1 MPAPGTIETPFFLAA
16 MPQVLDP
23 FFHRSVVL
31 MLEYEPNGSFGFIIN
46 RPTELTLQEM
56 LESVDLVWSGSPAA
70 KTFFGGPVQ
79 PSLGNFVFDAPIP
92 SSADD
97 VLVVDVCDG
106 LRLSQDLRVLGTI
119 APDPPDRFR
128 LFLGYAGWSPEQ
140 LDQEIERNDWL
151 IAPFDAGIVFMSDPD
166 TIWDRVIES
175 IGVRPESLP
184 TWTMPD
190 EPEQT
195 N

>member
-1 MPAPGTIETPFFLAA
+1 MPAPGTIETPFFLVA
-16 MPQVLDP
+16 MPQVIDP

-46 RPTELTLQEM
+46 RPTELTLGEM
-56 LESVDLVWSGSPAA
+56 LEGVELSWHGAESAV
-70 KTFFGGPVQ
+70 TFFGGPVQ
-79 PSLGNFVFDAPIP
+79 PNLGNFVFDGPAP
-92 SSADD
+92 SAEADA
-97 VLVVDVCDG
+97 LVVDISPR
-106 LRLSQDLRVLGTI
+106 LRLSQDLRVLDAI
-119 APDPPDRFR
+119 AHAPPERFR

-140 LDQEIERNDWL
+140 LDQELERNDWL
-151 IAPFDAGIVFMSDPD
+151 VAPFDADVVFANDPES
-166 TIWDRVIES
+166 IWPLALES

-184 TWTMPD
+184 TWTMPE